1 MRRKIPV
8 NDQGGHEEQSS
19 SAGPAAEVDISPEAQ
34 EAMAS
39 GDGVQ
44 ETDGVIAE
52 ESASPEEVEAL
63 RAEVERLQKEVEQER
78 NQYLR
83 TLADFQNF
91 RRRQDEQRGEVAQFA
106 NRELILSLLPVLD
119 NFERALAASEQ
130 NKSYEALVGGVA
142 LTLRQLQEFLKRNGV
157 EPIDAVGKDF
167 DPNFHEAVMREED
180 SDKPENTVVEEMQR
194 GYTMHSRVLRPS
206 MVKVARG

>member
-1 MRRKIPV
+1 MRRKIHL
-8 NDQGGHEEQSS
+8 NDETDASPA
-19 SAGPAAEVDISPEAQ
+19 AGPAAEVEISQEAQ
-34 EAMAS
+34 EAVAS
-39 GDGVQ
+39 GDSVQ
-44 ETDGVIAE
+44 TTEEVVAE
-52 ESASPEEVEAL
+52 ISPTNEEVEAL
-63 RAEVERLQKEVEQER
+63 RAEVESLKQQVEQER

-91 RRRQDEQRGEVAQFA
+91 RRRQDEQRGEVSQFA
-106 NRELILSLLPVLD
+106 NRELILSLLPILD

-157 EPIDAVGKDF
+157 EPIEAVGKEF

-194 GYTMHSRVLRPS
+194 GYMMHSRVLRPA